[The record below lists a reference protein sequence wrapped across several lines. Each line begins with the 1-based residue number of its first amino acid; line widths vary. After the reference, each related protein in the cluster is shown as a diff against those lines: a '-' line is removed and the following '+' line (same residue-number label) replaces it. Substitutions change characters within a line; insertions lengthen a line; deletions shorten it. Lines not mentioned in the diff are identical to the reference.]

1 MELLDLDGVI
11 EKGVFEIPSYQ
22 RGYAWQMRQ
31 LKDFWNDLEH
41 VSKLG
46 NQFHYMHSLTLRELE
61 NEFENSAFEIIDG
74 QQRLATSLILL
85 GLLAK
90 TTQNKDPKY
99 SLINLEP
106 ILSYKYYGLSEAFRA
121 ITEEEKDLEAFKT
134 SFYAKNLIE
143 AYAFFKEKI
152 SDTPIETL
160 EKMFDAL
167 IKKMLFSVVGL
178 NDSRIDPF
186 SSFETINNRGKDL
199 STLELL
205 KNRLHFVAH
214 KICEGKK
221 LEKLQQEINDTY
233 TLIYHDLRQ
242 FEDDHLEG
250 FLKHFVAYYYGEKGD
265 FKKRL
270 LEMEFNAHKRYT
282 DNTNFNDEYE
292 KIDELLLYLSY
303 SSKVWYFL
311 HTLDDEELR
320 IEITPKMRGLL
331 DKMRRLNALNDNA
344 FLPLLLSLLTIQ
356 RAGKSANEQ
365 PYTTKELE
373 GLLEHLERFGFLI
386 YVVAGKNTAK
396 NEWIELAFKA
406 IQAYRFWGDKITI
419 ENLPTLEENFFNRQG
434 NSALELLEESIH
446 SLKNTEKWYK
456 WGKAL
461 NYLLYE
467 YELHH
472 NPETT
477 LNFDGSIESI
487 EHILPQNPDQGYSA
501 KEKNWAKNP
510 NIVHALGNLLLMAKN
525 ANSSL
530 SNKPFDE
537 KRKEYLK
544 GSYSE
549 KEVAKNAS
557 FGVEQIKERSEK
569 LLDFLIARYRIAEL
583 VDESTIKAFKN
594 ALLKTL
600 DDASLKNKGSIFS
613 ASNHNKEEQAMLKR

>member
-1 MELLDLDGVI
+1 MELLDLDRVI

-85 GLLAK
+85 GLLAT

-106 ILSYKYYGLSEAFRA
+106 ILSYKYYGLNEAFRA

-134 SFYAKNLIE
+134 SFYAKNLID
-143 AYAFFKEKI
+143 AYEFFQEKI

-167 IKKMLFSVVGL
+167 IKKILFSVVGL
-178 NDSRIDPF
+178 NDNRIDPF

-242 FEDDHLEG
+242 FEDAHLEG

-265 FKKRL
+265 FEKRL

-282 DNTNFNDEYE
+282 DNTNFNEEYE
-292 KIDELLLYLSY
+292 KIDDLLFYLSY
-303 SSKVWYFL
+303 SSKVWNFL
-311 HTLDDEELR
+311 HTLDEKSITLIVDDNKKLE
-320 IEITPKMRGLL
+320 IEITPKMRDLL

-344 FLPLLLSLLTIQ
+344 FLPLLLSLLTIH
-356 RAGKSANEQ
+356 RAGKSTNEQ
-365 PYTTKELE
+365 PYTTQELE

-386 YVVAGKNTAK
+386 YGVAGKNTAK

-406 IQAYRFWGDKITI
+406 IQVYRFWGDKITI
-419 ENLPTLEENFFNRQG
+419 ENLPTLEKNFFNRQG

-446 SLKNTEKWYK
+446 SKKNTEKWYQ

-472 NPETT
+472 NPKTT

-501 KEKNWAKNP
+501 KEKSWAKNP
-510 NIVHALGNLLLMAKN
+510 NIVHALGNLLLM
-525 ANSSL
+525 
-530 SNKPFDE
+530 
-537 KRKEYLK
+537 
-544 GSYSE
+544 
-549 KEVAKNAS
+549 
-557 FGVEQIKERSEK
+557 
-569 LLDFLIARYRIAEL
+569 
-583 VDESTIKAFKN
+583 
-594 ALLKTL
+594 LKTL
-600 DDASLKNKGSIFS
+600 TAL
-613 ASNHNKEEQAMLKR
+613 

>member
-1 MELLDLDGVI
+1 MELLDLDGVM

-46 NQFHYMHSLTLRELE
+46 DKFHYMHSLTLRGLE
-61 NEFENSAFEIIDG
+61 NELEDSAFEIIDG

-85 GLLAK
+85 SLLAK
-90 TTQNKDPKY
+90 ITKHKDPKY
-99 SLINLEP
+99 SSMNLEP
-106 ILSYKYYGLSEAFRA
+106 VLSYKYYGLNEAFRA
-121 ITEEEKDLEAFKT
+121 IMEEEKDLERFQT
-134 SFYAKNLIE
+134 SFYAKNLID

-152 SDTPIETL
+152 SDTPMETL

-167 IKKMLFSVVGL
+167 TKKMLFSVVEL
-178 NDSRIDPF
+178 NDNRIDPF

-199 STLELL
+199 STLELF

-214 KICEGKK
+214 KICDEED
-221 LEKLQQEINDTY
+221 LENLQNEINDTY
-233 TLIYHDLRQ
+233 TRIYRDLRS

-282 DNTNFNDEYE
+282 DNTNFNEEYE
-292 KIDELLLYLSY
+292 KIDDLLFYLSY

-311 HTLDDEELR
+311 HTLDEKSITLIVDDNKKLE
-320 IEITPKMRGLL
+320 IEITPKMRGFLE
-331 DKMRRLNALNDNA
+331 KMRRLNALSDNA

-356 RAGKSANEQ
+356 HAGKSANEQ
-365 PYTTKELE
+365 PYTTQELE
-373 GLLEHLERFGFLI
+373 SLLEHLERFGFLI
-386 YVVAGKNTAK
+386 YGVAGKNTAK

-419 ENLPTLEENFFNRQG
+419 ENLPTLEKNFFNRQG

-446 SLKNTEKWYK
+446 SKKNAEKWYK

-477 LNFDGSIESI
+477 LNFDSSLESI

-510 NIVHALGNLLLMAKN
+510 NIVHALGNLLLISKN

-537 KRKEYLK
+537 KRKQYLK

-557 FGVEQIKERSEK
+557 FGVAQIKERSEK
-569 LLDFLIARYRIAEL
+569 LLDFLIAHYRIAEL
-583 VDESTIKAFKN
+583 VNESAIKAFKN
-594 ALLKTL
+594 ALLK
-600 DDASLKNKGSIFS
+600 DIK
-613 ASNHNKEEQAMLKR
+613 

>member
-1 MELLDLDGVI
+1 MELLNLDGVI

-22 RGYAWQMRQ
+22 RGYAWQERQ

-46 NQFHYMHSLTLRELE
+46 DKFHYMHSLTLRELE
-61 NEFENSAFEIIDG
+61 NEFESGAFEIIDG

-90 TTQNKDPKY
+90 ITQNKDPKY

-106 ILSYKYYGLSEAFRA
+106 VLSYKYYGLSEAFRA
-121 ITEEEKDLEAFKT
+121 ITEEEKDLKAFNT

-143 AYAFFKEKI
+143 AYTFFKEKI
-152 SDTPIETL
+152 SDTPVGTL

-178 NDSRIDPF
+178 NDNRIDPF

-221 LEKLQQEINDTY
+221 LEKLQNEINDTY
-233 TLIYHDLRQ
+233 TRIYYDLRS
-242 FEDDHLEG
+242 FEDDDLEG
-250 FLKHFVAYYYGEKGD
+250 FLKHFVACYYGEKGD

-270 LEMEFNAHKRYT
+270 LEMEFNAHQRYT

-292 KIDELLLYLSY
+292 KIDDLLFYLSY
-303 SSKVWYFL
+303 SSKVWHFL
-311 HTLDDEELR
+311 HTLDEKSIALIVDDNKKLE
-320 IEITPKMRGLL
+320 IEITPKMRNLL
-331 DKMRRLNALNDNA
+331 KKMRRLNALSDNA

-373 GLLEHLERFGFLI
+373 GLLEYLERFGFLV
-386 YVVAGKNTAK
+386 YGVAGKNTAK
-396 NEWIELAFKA
+396 NEWIELAFEA
-406 IQAYRFWGDKITI
+406 FRAYRYGEENIII
-419 ENLPTLEENFFNRQG
+419 EKLPTLEKSFFNRQG
-434 NSALELLEESIH
+434 NSGLELLEESIH
-446 SLKNTEKWYK
+446 SKKNTEKWYQ

-467 YELHH
+467 YELYH

-477 LNFDGSIESI
+477 LNFDSSIESI
-487 EHILPQNPDQGYSA
+487 EHILPQKPDQGYNA
-501 KEKNWAKNP
+501 KEKSWAKNP
-510 NIVHALGNLLLMAKN
+510 HIVHALGNLLLIPKN

-530 SNKPFDE
+530 SNKPFEE
-537 KRKEYLK
+537 KRKAYLK

-557 FGVEQIKERSEK
+557 FGVVEIQERSEK
-569 LLDFLIARYRIAEL
+569 LLDFLIMRYRIAEL
-583 VDESTIKAFKN
+583 VGESEIKDFKN
-594 ALLKTL
+594 AFLK
-600 DDASLKNKGSIFS
+600 DI
-613 ASNHNKEEQAMLKR
+613 E

>member
-22 RGYAWQMRQ
+22 RGYAWQERQ

-41 VSKLG
+41 VSKLE
-46 NQFHYMHSLTLRELE
+46 NKFHYMHSLTLRKSDDD
-61 NEFENSAFEIIDG
+61 FGDIDFEIIDG

-90 TTQNKDPKY
+90 ITQNKDPKY

-121 ITEEEKDLEAFKT
+121 ITEEEKDLKAFKT
-134 SFYAKNLIE
+134 SFYAKNLID
-143 AYAFFKEKI
+143 ACAFFKEKI
-152 SDTPIETL
+152 SDTPMETL

-167 IKKMLFSVVGL
+167 TKKMLFSVVEL
-178 NDSRIDPF
+178 NDNRIDPF

-214 KICEGKK
+214 KICDEKEELENLQKK
-221 LEKLQQEINDTY
+221 INDTY
-233 TLIYHDLRQ
+233 TRIYHDLR
-242 FEDDHLEG
+242 FFKDDHLES
-250 FLKHFVAYYYGEKGD
+250 FLKHFVAYYYGENSK
-265 FKKRL
+265 FKERL
-270 LEMEFNAHKRYT
+270 LNTAFDAHKKY
-282 DNTNFNDEYE
+282 DDLYDEYE
-292 KIDELLLYLSY
+292 KINDLLLYLSY

-331 DKMRRLNALNDNA
+331 DKMRRLNALSDNA

-356 RAGKSANEQ
+356 LAVRSGSERH
-365 PYTTKELE
+365 YTTKELE
-373 GLLEHLERFGFLI
+373 GLLEYLERFGFLV
-386 YVVAGKNTAK
+386 YGVAGSKNTAK
-396 NEWIELAFKA
+396 NEWIGLAFKA
-406 IQAYRFWGDKITI
+406 IQACRFWEDKITI
-419 ENLPTLEENFFNRQG
+419 EDLPTLEKSFFNRQG
-434 NSALELLEESIH
+434 NSALELLEENIH
-446 SLKNTEKWYK
+446 SKKNTEKWYE

-467 YELHH
+467 YELYH

-477 LNFDGSIESI
+477 LNFDSSIESI
-487 EHILPQNPDQGYSA
+487 EHILPQKPDQGYST
-501 KEKNWAKNP
+501 KEKDWAKNP
-510 NIVHALGNLLLMAKN
+510 HIVHALGNLLLISKN

-537 KRKEYLK
+537 KRKAYLK

-557 FGVEQIKERSEK
+557 FGVAQIKERSEK
-569 LLDFLIARYRIAEL
+569 LLDFLIVHYRIAEL
-583 VDESTIKAFKN
+583 VGESEIKAFKN
-594 ALLKTL
+594 ALLKEI
-600 DDASLKNKGSIFS
+600 K
-613 ASNHNKEEQAMLKR
+613 

>member
-1 MELLDLDGVI
+1 MELLDLDGVM

-46 NQFHYMHSLTLRELE
+46 DKFHYMHSLTLRELE

-106 ILSYKYYGLSEAFRA
+106 ILSYKYYGLSETFRA

-143 AYAFFKEKI
+143 AYEFFQEKI

-178 NDSRIDPF
+178 NDNRIDPF
-186 SSFETINNRGKDL
+186 SSFETINNRGKNL

-242 FEDDHLEG
+242 FEDAHLEG

-282 DNTNFNDEYE
+282 DNTNFSDEYE
-292 KIDELLLYLSY
+292 KIDDLLFYLSY
-303 SSKVWYFL
+303 SSKVWNFL
-311 HTLDDEELR
+311 HTLDEKSITLIIDDNKKLE
-320 IEITPKMRGLL
+320 IEITPKMRNLL
-331 DKMRRLNALNDNA
+331 EKMRRLNALNDNA

-356 RAGKSANEQ
+356 RAGKSTNEQ
-365 PYTTKELE
+365 PYTAKELE
-373 GLLEHLERFGFLI
+373 ELLECLERFGFLI
-386 YVVAGKNTAK
+386 YGVAGKNTAK

-419 ENLPTLEENFFNRQG
+419 EDLPTLEKNFFNRQG
-434 NSALELLEESIH
+434 NSALELLEDSIL
-446 SLKNTEKWYK
+446 SKKNAEKWYK

-477 LNFDGSIESI
+477 LNFDSSLESI

-501 KEKNWAKNP
+501 EEKSWAKNP
-510 NIVHALGNLLLMAKN
+510 NIVHALGNLLLIAKN

-569 LLDFLIARYRIAEL
+569 LLDFLIAHYRIAEL
-583 VDESTIKAFKN
+583 VDESAIQAFKN
-594 ALLKTL
+594 ALLK
-600 DDASLKNKGSIFS
+600 DIK
-613 ASNHNKEEQAMLKR
+613 

>member
-1 MELLDLDGVI
+1 
-11 EKGVFEIPSYQ
+11 
-22 RGYAWQMRQ
+22 
-31 LKDFWNDLEH
+31 
-41 VSKLG
+41 
-46 NQFHYMHSLTLRELE
+46 
-61 NEFENSAFEIIDG
+61 EIIDG

-90 TTQNKDPKY
+90 TIQNKDKKY

-121 ITEEEKDLEAFKT
+121 ITEEEKDLERFQT
-134 SFYAKNLIE
+134 SFYAKNLID
-143 AYAFFKEKI
+143 AHAFFKEKI
-152 SDTPIETL
+152 SDTPMETL

-167 IKKMLFSVVGL
+167 TKKMLFSVVEL
-178 NDSRIDPF
+178 NDNRIDPF

-199 STLELL
+199 STLELF

-214 KICEGKK
+214 KICNGQK
-221 LEKLQQEINDTY
+221 LETLQKEINDTY
-233 TLIYHDLRQ
+233 TIIYYDLRS
-242 FEDDHLEG
+242 FEDDHLER

-282 DNTNFNDEYE
+282 DNTNFDDEYE
-292 KIDELLLYLSY
+292 RIDDLLFYLSY
-303 SSKVWYFL
+303 SSKVWHFL
-311 HTLDDEELR
+311 HTLDEKAITLIFNDNKKIET
-320 IEITPKMRGLL
+320 EITPKTRTLL
-331 DKMRRLNALNDNA
+331 EKMRRLNALIDNA
-344 FLPLLLSLLTIQ
+344 FLPLLLSLFTIQ
-356 RAGKSANEQ
+356 LVKKSANKQ

-373 GLLEHLERFGFLI
+373 GLLEYLEHFGFLI
-386 YVVAGKNTAK
+386 YGVAGKNTAK
-396 NEWIELAFKA
+396 NEWIGLAFEA
-406 IQAYRFWGDKITI
+406 FRWEYRITI
-419 ENLPTLEENFFNRQG
+419 EDLPPLEKHFFKG
-434 NSALELLEESIH
+434 EHSGLKLLENNINFNNA
-446 SLKNTEKWYK
+446 KKWYE

-467 YELHH
+467 YELYH

-487 EHILPQNPDQGYSA
+487 EHILPQKPDQGYST
-501 KEKNWAKNP
+501 KEKDWAKNP
-510 NIVHALGNLLLMAKN
+510 HIVHALGNLLLIAKN

-537 KRKEYLK
+537 KRKAYLK

-557 FGVEQIKERSEK
+557 FGVVEIQERSEK

-583 VDESTIKAFKN
+583 VGESAIKAFKN
-594 ALLKTL
+594 ALLKEI
-600 DDASLKNKGSIFS
+600 K
-613 ASNHNKEEQAMLKR
+613 

>member
-22 RGYAWQMRQ
+22 RGYAWQDRQ

-90 TTQNKDPKY
+90 TTKHKDPKY

-106 ILSYKYYGLSEAFRA
+106 ILSYKYYGLSEVFRA
-121 ITEEEKDLEAFKT
+121 ITEEENDLEAFKT
-134 SFYAKNLIE
+134 SFYAKNLID

-152 SDTPIETL
+152 SGTPIETL

-178 NDSRIDPF
+178 NDNRIDPF

-214 KICEGKK
+214 KICESKK

-282 DNTNFNDEYE
+282 DNTNFNEEYE
-292 KIDELLLYLSY
+292 KIDELLFYLSY
-303 SSKVWYFL
+303 SSKVWNFL
-311 HTLDDEELR
+311 HTLDEKSITLIVDDNKKLE
-320 IEITPKMRGLL
+320 IEITPKMHGLL
-331 DKMRRLNALNDNA
+331 EKMRRLNALSENA

-373 GLLEHLERFGFLI
+373 GLLEYLERFGFLI
-386 YVVAGKNTAK
+386 YGVAGKNTAK
-396 NEWIELAFKA
+396 NEWIELAFEA
-406 IQAYRFWGDKITI
+406 FRAYRYGEKNIVI
-419 ENLPTLEENFFNRQG
+419 EKLPTLEKSFFNRQG

-446 SLKNTEKWYK
+446 SKKNTEKWYQ

-477 LNFDGSIESI
+477 LNFDIGWFCSIESI
-487 EHILPQNPDQGYSA
+487 EHILPQNPNQGYSA

-537 KRKEYLK
+537 KRKQYLK

-557 FGVEQIKERSEK
+557 FGIEQIKERSEK
-569 LLDFLIARYRIAEL
+569 LLDFLIAHYRITEL
-583 VDESTIKAFKN
+583 VNESAIKAFKN
-594 ALLKTL
+594 ALLK
-600 DDASLKNKGSIFS
+600 DIK
-613 ASNHNKEEQAMLKR
+613 

>member
-1 MELLDLDGVI
+1 MELLNLDGVI

-22 RGYAWQMRQ
+22 RGYAWQERQ

-46 NQFHYMHSLTLRELE
+46 DKFHYMHSLTLRKSDDD
-61 NEFENSAFEIIDG
+61 FGDIDFEIIDG

-90 TTQNKDPKY
+90 ITQNKDPKY

-121 ITEEEKDLEAFKT
+121 ITEEEKDLERFQT
-134 SFYAKNLIE
+134 SFYAKNLID

-152 SDTPIETL
+152 SDTPVGTL

-167 IKKMLFSVVGL
+167 IKKMLFSVVEL
-178 NDSRIDPF
+178 NDNRIDPF

-199 STLELL
+199 STLELF

-214 KICEGKK
+214 KICDEED
-221 LEKLQQEINDTY
+221 LENLQQEINDTY
-233 TLIYHDLRQ
+233 TRIYHDLR
-242 FEDDHLEG
+242 FFKDDHLES
-250 FLKHFVAYYYGEKGD
+250 FLKHFVEYYYGEKRD

-282 DNTNFNDEYE
+282 YNTPFSDEYD
-292 KIDELLLYLSY
+292 KIDELLFYLSY

-320 IEITPKMRGLL
+320 IEITPKTLILL
-331 DKMRRLNALNDNA
+331 EKMRRLNALSDNA

-356 RAGKSANEQ
+356 LVGRSGDEQ
-365 PYTTKELE
+365 HYTTKELE
-373 GLLEHLERFGFLI
+373 DLLEYLERFGFLI
-386 YVVAGKNTAK
+386 CGVTGKNTAK
-396 NEWIELAFKA
+396 NEWIELAFQA
-406 IQAYRFWGDKITI
+406 FRAYRSWEDRITI
-419 ENLPTLEENFFNRQG
+419 EDLPTLEKSFFNRQG
-434 NSALELLEESIH
+434 NSALELLEENIH
-446 SLKNTEKWYK
+446 SKKNTEKWYK
-456 WGKAL
+456 WDKAL

-467 YELHH
+467 YELYH

-477 LNFDGSIESI
+477 LNFDSSIESI
-487 EHILPQNPDQGYSA
+487 EHILPQKPDQGYSA
-501 KEKNWAKNP
+501 KEKSWAKNP
-510 NIVHALGNLLLMAKN
+510 HIVHALGNLLLIPKN

-530 SNKPFDE
+530 SNKPFEE
-537 KRKEYLK
+537 KRKAYLK

-557 FGVEQIKERSEK
+557 FGIIEIQKRSEK
-569 LLDFLIARYRIAEL
+569 LLDFLIMRYNIAEL
-583 VDESTIKAFKN
+583 VGENAIKAFKN
-594 ALLKTL
+594 ALLKEI
-600 DDASLKNKGSIFS
+600 K
-613 ASNHNKEEQAMLKR
+613 

>member
-1 MELLDLDGVI
+1 MELLNLDGVI

-22 RGYAWQMRQ
+22 RGYAWQMKQ
-31 LKDFWNDLEH
+31 LEDFWSDLEH
-41 VSKLG
+41 VSKLE
-46 NQFHYMHSLTLRELE
+46 NKFHYMHSLTLRKSDDD
-61 NEFENSAFEIIDG
+61 FGDIDFEIIDG

-90 TTQNKDPKY
+90 TTKNENY
-99 SLINLEP
+99 SLANLKS
-106 ILSYKYYGLSEAFRA
+106 ILSYNFYYHDIGEAFRA
-121 ITEEEKDLEAFKT
+121 ITEEEDLEKFKT
-134 SFYAKNLIE
+134 SFYAKNLID
-143 AYAFFKEKI
+143 AYAFFQEKI
-152 SDTPIETL
+152 SDTPMETL
-160 EKMFDAL
+160 NGMLDAL
-167 IKKMLFSVVGL
+167 TKKMLFSAVEL
-178 NDSRIDPF
+178 NDNRIDPF

-214 KICEGKK
+214 KICDEED
-221 LEKLQQEINDTY
+221 LENLQQEINDTY
-233 TLIYHDLRQ
+233 TRIYHDLR
-242 FEDDHLEG
+242 FFKDDHLEG
-250 FLKHFVAYYYGEKGD
+250 FLKHFVAYYYGENSK
-265 FKKRL
+265 FKERL
-270 LEMEFNAHKRYT
+270 LDTAFDAHKKYHSSY
-282 DNTNFNDEYE
+282 DEYE
-292 KIDELLLYLSY
+292 KINDLLLYLSY

-331 DKMRRLNALNDNA
+331 DKMRHLNALSENA

-356 RAGKSANEQ
+356 LAVRSGDERH
-365 PYTTKELE
+365 YTTKELE
-373 GLLEHLERFGFLI
+373 DLLEYLERFGFLI
-386 YVVAGKNTAK
+386 YGVAGKNTAK
-396 NEWIELAFKA
+396 NKWIGLAFKA
-406 IQAYRFWGDKITI
+406 IQACRFWEDKITI
-419 ENLPTLEENFFNRQG
+419 EDLPTLEKNFFNRHK
-434 NSALELLEESIH
+434 NSALELLEESIL
-446 SLKNTEKWYK
+446 SKKNTEKWYQ

-467 YELHH
+467 YELYH

-477 LNFDGSIESI
+477 LNFDSSLESI

-510 NIVHALGNLLLMAKN
+510 YIVHALGNLLLIPKN

-537 KRKEYLK
+537 KRKQYLK

-557 FGVEQIKERSEK
+557 FGIIEIQERSEK

-583 VDESTIKAFKN
+583 VGESEIKAFKS
-594 ALLKTL
+594 ALLKEI
-600 DDASLKNKGSIFS
+600 K
-613 ASNHNKEEQAMLKR
+613 

>member
-1 MELLDLDGVI
+1 MELLNLDGVV

-22 RGYAWQMRQ
+22 KGYAWQERQ

-46 NQFHYMHSLTLRELE
+46 DKFHYMHSLTLRELE
-61 NEFENSAFEIIDG
+61 NDFENSAFEIIDG

-90 TTQNKDPKY
+90 ITQNKDPKY

-106 ILSYKYYGLSEAFRA
+106 ILSYKYYGLNEAFRA
-121 ITEEEKDLEAFKT
+121 IMEEEKDLEAFKT
-134 SFYAKNLIE
+134 SFYAKNLID
-143 AYAFFKEKI
+143 AYTFFKEKI
-152 SDTPIETL
+152 SDTPMETL

-214 KICEGKK
+214 KICDEED
-221 LEKLQQEINDTY
+221 LENLQNEINDTY
-233 TLIYHDLRQ
+233 TRIYHDLRQ
-242 FEDDHLEG
+242 FEDAHLES

-292 KIDELLLYLSY
+292 KIDDLLFYLSY
-303 SSKVWYFL
+303 SSKVWNFL
-311 HTLDDEELR
+311 HTLDEKSITLIVDDNKKLE
-320 IEITPKMRGLL
+320 IEITPKTRGLL
-331 DKMRRLNALNDNA
+331 DKMRRLNALSDNA

-365 PYTTKELE
+365 PYTTQELE
-373 GLLEHLERFGFLI
+373 GLLEYLERFGFLI
-386 YVVAGKNTAK
+386 YGVAGKNTAK
-396 NEWIELAFKA
+396 NEWIELAFEA
-406 IQAYRFWGDKITI
+406 FRAFRYGEENIVI
-419 ENLPTLEENFFNRQG
+419 EKLPTLEKSFFNRQG
-434 NSALELLEESIH
+434 NSGLELLEESIH
-446 SLKNTEKWYK
+446 SLKNTEKWYQ

-467 YELHH
+467 YELYH
-472 NPETT
+472 NPKTT
-477 LNFDGSIESI
+477 LNFDSSLESI

-510 NIVHALGNLLLMAKN
+510 NIVHALGNLLLIAKN

-537 KRKEYLK
+537 KRKQYLK

-557 FGVEQIKERSEK
+557 FGIEQIKERSEK
-569 LLDFLIARYRIAEL
+569 LLDFLIAHYRIAEL
-583 VDESTIKAFKN
+583 VGESAIKAFKN
-594 ALLKTL
+594 A
-600 DDASLKNKGSIFS
+600 SLKDIK
-613 ASNHNKEEQAMLKR
+613 

>member
-1 MELLDLDGVI
+1 MELLNLDGVI

-22 RGYAWQMRQ
+22 RGYAWQIRQ

-41 VSKLG
+41 VSNLG
-46 NQFHYMHSLTLRELE
+46 NKFHYMHSLTLRESE
-61 NEFENSAFEIIDG
+61 NEFEDSVFEIIDG

-90 TTQNKDPKY
+90 ITQNKDPKY
-99 SLINLEP
+99 SLINLESV
-106 ILSYKYYGLSEAFRA
+106 LSYKYYGLSEAFRA
-121 ITEEEKDLEAFKT
+121 ITEEEKAFKT

-152 SDTPIETL
+152 SNTPVGTL

-167 IKKMLFSVVGL
+167 IKKMLFSVVEL
-178 NDSRIDPF
+178 NDDRIDPF

-205 KNRLHFVAH
+205 TNRLHFVAH
-214 KICEGKK
+214 KICNGQK
-221 LEKLQQEINDTY
+221 LETLQQEINKTY
-233 TLIYHDLRQ
+233 TIVYYDLRQ
-242 FEDDHLEG
+242 FKDDDLER
-250 FLKHFVAYYYGEKGD
+250 FLKHFVEYYYGENSK
-265 FKKRL
+265 FKERL
-270 LEMEFNAHKRYT
+270 LNTAFDTHKKY
-282 DNTNFNDEYE
+282 DDLYDEYE
-292 KIDELLLYLSY
+292 KINDLLFYLSY
-303 SSKVWYFL
+303 SSKVWHFL
-311 HTLDDEELR
+311 HTLDEKSIALIFDDNRKLEM
-320 IEITPKMRGLL
+320 EITPKMRDLL
-331 DKMRRLNALNDNA
+331 DKMRRLNALSDNA

-356 RAGKSANEQ
+356 LVGRSGDERH
-365 PYTTKELE
+365 YTTKELE
-373 GLLEHLERFGFLI
+373 DLLEYLERFGFLI
-386 YVVAGKNTAK
+386 YGVAGKNTAK
-396 NEWIELAFKA
+396 NEWIELAFEA
-406 IQAYRFWGDKITI
+406 FRAYRYGE
-419 ENLPTLEENFFNRQG
+419 ENTAIKDLPTLEKSFFNRQG

-446 SLKNTEKWYK
+446 SKKNTEKWYQ

-477 LNFDGSIESI
+477 LNFDSSIESI
-487 EHILPQNPDQGYSA
+487 EHILPQKPDQGYSA
-501 KEKNWAKNP
+501 KEKSWAKNP
-510 NIVHALGNLLLMAKN
+510 HIVHALGNLLLIPKN

-537 KRKEYLK
+537 KRKQYLK

-583 VDESTIKAFKN
+583 VGESAIKAFKN
-594 ALLKTL
+594 ALLKEI
-600 DDASLKNKGSIFS
+600 K
-613 ASNHNKEEQAMLKR
+613 

>member
-1 MELLDLDGVI
+1 MKLLDLDGVI

-22 RGYAWQMRQ
+22 RGYAWQEEQ

-46 NQFHYMHSLTLRELE
+46 DKFHYMHSLTLRGLE
-61 NEFENSAFEIIDG
+61 NELEDSAFEIIDG

-90 TTQNKDPKY
+90 ITQNKDPKY
-99 SLINLEP
+99 DSMNLEP
-106 ILSYKYYGLSEAFRA
+106 VLSYKYYGLSEAFRA
-121 ITEEEKDLEAFKT
+121 IMEEEKDLEIFQT
-134 SFYAKNLIE
+134 SFYAKNLID

-152 SDTPIETL
+152 SNTPVGTL

-178 NDSRIDPF
+178 NDNRIDPF

-214 KICEGKK
+214 KICDEED
-221 LEKLQQEINDTY
+221 LENLQQEINDTY
-233 TLIYHDLRQ
+233 TIIYHDLRQ
-242 FEDDHLEG
+242 FEDAHLES
-250 FLKHFVAYYYGEKGD
+250 FLKHFVAYYYGENSK
-265 FKKRL
+265 FKERL
-270 LEMEFNAHKRYT
+270 LNTAFDAHKKY
-282 DNTNFNDEYE
+282 DDLYDEYE
-292 KIDELLLYLSY
+292 KIDDLLFYLSY
-303 SSKVWYFL
+303 SSKVWHFL

-320 IEITPKMRGLL
+320 IEITPKMRDLL
-331 DKMRRLNALNDNA
+331 DKMRRLNALSENA

-356 RAGKSANEQ
+356 LAVRSGSERH
-365 PYTTKELE
+365 YTTKELE
-373 GLLEHLERFGFLI
+373 DLLEYLERFGFLI
-386 YVVAGKNTAK
+386 YGVAGKNTAK
-396 NEWIELAFKA
+396 NEWIGLAFKA
-406 IQAYRFWGDKITI
+406 IQACRFWGDKITI
-419 ENLPTLEENFFNRQG
+419 EDLPTLEKSFFNRQG
-434 NSALELLEESIH
+434 NSGLELLEENIH
-446 SLKNTEKWYK
+446 SKKNTEKWYK

-467 YELHH
+467 YELYH

-477 LNFDGSIESI
+477 LNFDSSIESI
-487 EHILPQNPDQGYSA
+487 EHILPQKPDQGYSA
-501 KEKNWAKNP
+501 KEKSWAKNP
-510 NIVHALGNLLLMAKN
+510 HIVHALGNLLLISKN

-537 KRKEYLK
+537 KRKAYLK

-557 FGVEQIKERSEK
+557 FGIVEIQERSEK
-569 LLDFLIARYRIAEL
+569 LLDFLIACYRIAEL
-583 VDESTIKAFKN
+583 VGENAIKAFKN
-594 ALLKTL
+594 ALLKEI
-600 DDASLKNKGSIFS
+600 K
-613 ASNHNKEEQAMLKR
+613 

>member
-1 MELLDLDGVI
+1 MELLNLDGVI

-22 RGYAWQMRQ
+22 RGYAWQIRQ

-46 NQFHYMHSLTLRELE
+46 DKFHYMHSLTLRELE
-61 NEFENSAFEIIDG
+61 NDFESSAFEIIDG

-90 TTQNKDPKY
+90 ITQNKDPKY

-106 ILSYKYYGLSEAFRA
+106 ILSYKYYGLNEAFRA
-121 ITEEEKDLEAFKT
+121 IMEDEKDLERFQT

-152 SDTPIETL
+152 SNTPVGTL

-167 IKKMLFSVVGL
+167 TKKMLFSVVEL
-178 NDSRIDPF
+178 NDNRIDPF

-214 KICEGKK
+214 KICDEED
-221 LEKLQQEINDTY
+221 LENLQQEINDTY
-233 TLIYHDLRQ
+233 TRIYHDLR
-242 FEDDHLEG
+242 FFKDDHLES
-250 FLKHFVAYYYGEKGD
+250 FLKHFVAYYYGENSK
-265 FKKRL
+265 FKERL
-270 LEMEFNAHKRYT
+270 LNTAFDAHKKY
-282 DNTNFNDEYE
+282 DDLYDEYE
-292 KIDELLLYLSY
+292 KINDLLLYLSH

-320 IEITPKMRGLL
+320 IEITPKMHDLL
-331 DKMRRLNALNDNA
+331 DKMRRLNALSDNA

-356 RAGKSANEQ
+356 LAVRSGSERH
-365 PYTTKELE
+365 YTTKELE
-373 GLLEHLERFGFLI
+373 SLLEYLERFGFLI
-386 YVVAGKNTAK
+386 YGVAGKNTAK
-396 NEWIELAFKA
+396 NEWIGLAFQA
-406 IQAYRFWGDKITI
+406 FRAYRSGEDRITI
-419 ENLPTLEENFFNRQG
+419 EDFPTLEKNFFNRHK
-434 NSALELLEESIH
+434 NSALELLEENIH
-446 SLKNTEKWYK
+446 SKKNIEKWYQ

-487 EHILPQNPDQGYSA
+487 EHILPQKPDQGYSA
-501 KEKNWAKNP
+501 KEKSWAKNP
-510 NIVHALGNLLLMAKN
+510 HIVHALGNLLLIPKN

-557 FGVEQIKERSEK
+557 FGVAQIKERSEK
-569 LLDFLIARYRIAEL
+569 LLDFLIARYNIAEL
-583 VDESTIKAFKN
+583 VGENEIKDFKN
-594 ALLKTL
+594 AFLK
-600 DDASLKNKGSIFS
+600 DI
-613 ASNHNKEEQAMLKR
+613 E

>member
-1 MELLDLDGVI
+1 MELLNLDGVI

-22 RGYAWQMRQ
+22 RGYAWQIRQ

-46 NQFHYMHSLTLRELE
+46 DKFHYMHSLTLRESE
-61 NEFENSAFEIIDG
+61 NEFESSTFEIIDG

-121 ITEEEKDLEAFKT
+121 IMEEEKDLEAFKT

-143 AYAFFKEKI
+143 AYTFFQEKI
-152 SDTPIETL
+152 SDTPMETL

-167 IKKMLFSVVGL
+167 TKKMLFSAVEL
-178 NDSRIDPF
+178 NDNRIDPF

-214 KICEGKK
+214 KICDEED
-221 LEKLQQEINDTY
+221 LENLQNEINDTY
-233 TLIYHDLRQ
+233 TRIYHDLR
-242 FEDDHLEG
+242 FFKDDHLES
-250 FLKHFVAYYYGEKGD
+250 FLKHFVAYYYGENSK
-265 FKKRL
+265 FKERL
-270 LEMEFNAHKRYT
+270 LNTAFDAHKKYHSSY
-282 DNTNFNDEYE
+282 DEYK
-292 KIDELLLYLSY
+292 KINDLLLYLSY

-320 IEITPKMRGLL
+320 IEITPKMHGLL
-331 DKMRRLNALNDNA
+331 DKMRCLNALSDNA
-344 FLPLLLSLLTIQ
+344 FLPLLLSLFTIQ
-356 RAGKSANEQ
+356 LVKKSANKQ

-373 GLLEHLERFGFLI
+373 DLLEYLERFGFLV
-386 YVVAGKNTAK
+386 YGVAGKNTAK
-396 NEWIELAFKA
+396 NEWIELAFMAFK
-406 IQAYRFWGDKITI
+406 AYREGEGNITI
-419 ENLPTLEENFFNRQG
+419 EYLPTLEKNFFNRHK

-446 SLKNTEKWYK
+446 SKKNTEKWYQ

-467 YELHH
+467 YELYH

-487 EHILPQNPDQGYSA
+487 EHILPQKPDQGYSA
-501 KEKNWAKNP
+501 KEKSWAKNP
-510 NIVHALGNLLLMAKN
+510 HIVHALGNLLLIAKN

-530 SNKPFDE
+530 SNKPFEE
-537 KRKEYLK
+537 KRKQYLK

-557 FGVEQIKERSEK
+557 FGVAQIKERSEK
-569 LLDFLIARYRIAEL
+569 LLDFLIVHYRIAEL
-583 VDESTIKAFKN
+583 VGESAIKAFKN
-594 ALLKTL
+594 ALLKEI
-600 DDASLKNKGSIFS
+600 K
-613 ASNHNKEEQAMLKR
+613 

>member
-22 RGYAWQMRQ
+22 RGYAWQERQ

-46 NQFHYMHSLTLRELE
+46 DKFHYMHSLTLRETE

-134 SFYAKNLIE
+134 SFYAKNLIK
-143 AYAFFKEKI
+143 AYEFFKEKI
-152 SDTPIETL
+152 SDTPIEAL
-160 EKMFDAL
+160 EKMFDAI

-178 NDSRIDPF
+178 NDNRIDPF

-214 KICEGKK
+214 KICDEEE
-221 LEKLQQEINDTY
+221 LENLQQEINDTY

-242 FEDDHLEG
+242 FEDTHLEG
-250 FLKHFVAYYYGEKGD
+250 FLKHFVEYYCGEKGD

-282 DNTNFNDEYE
+282 DNTNFNEEYE
-292 KIDELLLYLSY
+292 KIDDLLFYLSY
-303 SSKVWYFL
+303 SSKVWNFL
-311 HTLDDEELR
+311 HTLDEKSITLIVDDNKKLEM
-320 IEITPKMRGLL
+320 EITPKMRNLL
-331 DKMRRLNALNDNA
+331 EKMRRLNALSDNA

-356 RAGKSANEQ
+356 LAGKSANEQ

-386 YVVAGKNTAK
+386 YGVAGKKTAK

-406 IQAYRFWGDKITI
+406 IQEYRFWGDKITI
-419 ENLPTLEENFFNRQG
+419 EDLPTLEKNFFNRQG

-477 LNFDGSIESI
+477 LNFDSSIESI
-487 EHILPQNPDQGYSA
+487 EHILPQKPDQGYSA

-569 LLDFLIARYRIAEL
+569 LLDFLIAHYRIAEL
-583 VDESTIKAFKN
+583 VGESVIKAFKN
-594 ALLKTL
+594 A
-600 DDASLKNKGSIFS
+600 SLKDIK
-613 ASNHNKEEQAMLKR
+613 

>member
-22 RGYAWQMRQ
+22 RGYAWHKEQ

-46 NQFHYMHSLTLRELE
+46 DKFHYMHSLTLRESE
-61 NEFENSAFEIIDG
+61 NELENSAFEIIDG

-121 ITEEEKDLEAFKT
+121 IMEEEKDLEAFKT
-134 SFYAKNLIE
+134 SFYAKNLID
-143 AYAFFKEKI
+143 AYEFFKEKI
-152 SDTPIETL
+152 SDTPMETL

-178 NDSRIDPF
+178 NDNRIDPF

-214 KICEGKK
+214 KICDEED
-221 LEKLQQEINDTY
+221 LENLQNEINDTY
-233 TLIYHDLRQ
+233 TRIYYDLRH
-242 FEDDHLEG
+242 FKDDHLEG
-250 FLKHFVAYYYGEKGD
+250 FLKYFVAYYYGEKGD

-282 DNTNFNDEYE
+282 DNTNFNEEYE
-292 KIDELLLYLSY
+292 KIDDLLFYLSY

-331 DKMRRLNALNDNA
+331 DKMRRLNALSENA

-356 RAGKSANEQ
+356 LAGKSANEQ
-365 PYTTKELE
+365 PYTTQELE
-373 GLLEHLERFGFLI
+373 GLLEYLERFGFLI
-386 YVVAGKNTAK
+386 YGVAGKNTAK
-396 NEWIELAFKA
+396 WIELAFEA
-406 IQAYRFWGDKITI
+406 FRAFRYGEENIVI
-419 ENLPTLEENFFNRQG
+419 EKLPTLEKNFFNRQG
-434 NSALELLEESIH
+434 NSGLELLEESIH
-446 SLKNTEKWYK
+446 SKKNTEKWYQ

-477 LNFDGSIESI
+477 LNFDSSLESI
-487 EHILPQNPDQGYSA
+487 EHILPQKPDQGYSA

-510 NIVHALGNLLLMAKN
+510 NIVHALGNLLLIPKN

-530 SNKPFDE
+530 SNKPFEE

-557 FGVEQIKERSEK
+557 FGVAQIKERSEK
-569 LLDFLIARYRIAEL
+569 LLDFLIAHYRIAEL
-583 VDESTIKAFKN
+583 VGESAIKAFKN
-594 ALLKTL
+594 ALLK
-600 DDASLKNKGSIFS
+600 DIK
-613 ASNHNKEEQAMLKR
+613 

>member
-1 MELLDLDGVI
+1 MELLTLDGVV

-22 RGYAWQMRQ
+22 RGYAWQKEQ
-31 LKDFWNDLEH
+31 LKDFWNDLEY

-46 NQFHYMHSLTLRELE
+46 GKFHYMHSLTLRELE

-90 TTQNKDPKY
+90 ITKHKDPKY
-99 SLINLEP
+99 DSMNLEP

-121 ITEEEKDLEAFKT
+121 IMEEEKDLERFQT
-134 SFYAKNLIE
+134 SFYAKNLID

-152 SDTPIETL
+152 SDTPVGTL

-167 IKKMLFSVVGL
+167 TKKMLFSVVEL
-178 NDSRIDPF
+178 NDNRIDPF

-214 KICEGKK
+214 KICDGQK
-221 LEKLQQEINDTY
+221 LETLQQEINKTY
-233 TLIYHDLRQ
+233 TIVYDDLRH
-242 FEDDHLEG
+242 FKDDHLEG
-250 FLKHFVAYYYGEKGD
+250 FLKHFVAYYYGENSK
-265 FKKRL
+265 FKERL
-270 LEMEFNAHKRYT
+270 LNTAFDAHKKY
-282 DNTNFNDEYE
+282 DDLYDEYE
-292 KIDELLLYLSY
+292 KINDLLFYLSH

-320 IEITPKMRGLL
+320 IEITPKMRDLL
-331 DKMRRLNALNDNA
+331 DKMRRLNDLSENA
-344 FLPLLLSLLTIQ
+344 FLPLLLSLFTIQ
-356 RAGKSANEQ
+356 LAVRSGSERH
-365 PYTTKELE
+365 YTTKELE
-373 GLLEHLERFGFLI
+373 DLLEYLERFGFLV
-386 YVVAGKNTAK
+386 YGVAGRDTAK
-396 NEWIELAFKA
+396 NEWIGLAFMA
-406 IQAYRFWGDKITI
+406 FQAYKEGEGNIAI
-419 ENLPTLEENFFNRQG
+419 EDLPTLEKHFFNKQN

-446 SLKNTEKWYK
+446 SKKNTEKWYR

-467 YELHH
+467 YELYH
-472 NPETT
+472 NPETI

-487 EHILPQNPDQGYSA
+487 EHILPQKPDQGYSA
-501 KEKNWAKNP
+501 KEKSWAKNP
-510 NIVHALGNLLLMAKN
+510 HIAHALGNLLLIPKN

-557 FGVEQIKERSEK
+557 FGIAQIKERSEK
-569 LLDFLIARYRIAEL
+569 LLDFLIMRYRIAEL
-583 VDESTIKAFKN
+583 VGESAIKAFKN
-594 ALLKTL
+594 ALLKEI
-600 DDASLKNKGSIFS
+600 K
-613 ASNHNKEEQAMLKR
+613 

>member
-1 MELLDLDGVI
+1 MELLTLDGVI

-22 RGYAWQMRQ
+22 RGYAWQERQ

-46 NQFHYMHSLTLRELE
+46 DKFHYMHSLTLRKSE
-61 NEFENSAFEIIDG
+61 NEFESSAFEIIDG

-90 TTQNKDPKY
+90 ITQNKDPKY

-106 ILSYKYYGLSEAFRA
+106 ILSYKYYGLNEAFRA
-121 ITEEEKDLEAFKT
+121 ITEEEKDLKAFKT
-134 SFYAKNLIE
+134 SFYAKNLID

-152 SDTPIETL
+152 SDTPVGTL

-167 IKKMLFSVVGL
+167 IKKMLFSVVEL
-178 NDSRIDPF
+178 NDNRIDPF

-199 STLELL
+199 STLELF
-205 KNRLHFVAH
+205 KNRLHFVVH
-214 KICEGKK
+214 KICDGKK
-221 LEKLQQEINDTY
+221 LEKLQNEINDTY
-233 TLIYHDLRQ
+233 TRIYYDLRQ
-242 FEDDHLEG
+242 FKDDHLEG

-270 LEMEFNAHKRYT
+270 LEMEFNAHQRYT
-282 DNTNFNDEYE
+282 DNTNFSDEYD
-292 KIDELLLYLSY
+292 KIDELLFYLSY
-303 SSKVWYFL
+303 SSKVWHFL
-311 HTLDDEELR
+311 HTLDEKSIALIFDDNRKLEM
-320 IEITPKMRGLL
+320 EITPKMRSLL
-331 DKMRRLNALNDNA
+331 DKMRRLNALSYNA

-356 RAGKSANEQ
+356 LAVRSGSERH
-365 PYTTKELE
+365 YTTQELE
-373 GLLEHLERFGFLI
+373 DLLEYLERFGFLI
-386 YVVAGKNTAK
+386 YGVAGKNTAK
-396 NEWIELAFKA
+396 NEWIGLAFKA
-406 IQAYRFWGDKITI
+406 IQACRFWEDKITI
-419 ENLPTLEENFFNRQG
+419 EDLPTLEKNFFKGQG

-446 SLKNTEKWYK
+446 SKKNTEKWYQ

-477 LNFDGSIESI
+477 LNFDSSIESI
-487 EHILPQNPDQGYSA
+487 EHILPQKPDQGYSA
-501 KEKNWAKNP
+501 KEKSWAKNP
-510 NIVHALGNLLLMAKN
+510 HIVHALGNLLLISKN

-557 FGVEQIKERSEK
+557 FGIVEIQERSEK

-583 VDESTIKAFKN
+583 VGENAIKAFKN
-594 ALLKTL
+594 ALLKEI
-600 DDASLKNKGSIFS
+600 K
-613 ASNHNKEEQAMLKR
+613 

>member
-22 RGYAWQMRQ
+22 RGYAWQKEQ
-31 LKDFWNDLEH
+31 LEDFWNDLEH

-46 NQFHYMHSLTLRELE
+46 DKFHYMHSLTLRGLE
-61 NEFENSAFEIIDG
+61 NEFEDSAFEIIDG

-90 TTQNKDPKY
+90 ITQNKDPKY

-134 SFYAKNLIE
+134 SFYAKNLIK
-143 AYAFFKEKI
+143 AYEFFQEKI
-152 SDTPIETL
+152 SDTPVGTL

-167 IKKMLFSVVGL
+167 IKKMLFSVVEL
-178 NDSRIDPF
+178 NDNRIDPF

-199 STLELL
+199 STLELF

-214 KICEGKK
+214 KICDGKK
-221 LEKLQQEINDTY
+221 LEKLQNEINDTY
-233 TLIYHDLRQ
+233 TRIYYDLRH
-242 FEDDHLEG
+242 FKDDHLEG
-250 FLKHFVAYYYGEKGD
+250 FLKHFVAYYYGENSK
-265 FKKRL
+265 FKERL
-270 LEMEFNAHKRYT
+270 LNTAFDAHKKYT
-282 DNTNFNDEYE
+282 HNTPFSDEYD
-292 KIDELLLYLSY
+292 KIDELLFYLSY

-311 HTLDDEELR
+311 HTPDEKSIALIFDDNRKLEM
-320 IEITPKMRGLL
+320 EITPKMRGLL

-356 RAGKSANEQ
+356 LVGRSANEQ
-365 PYTTKELE
+365 SYTTKELE
-373 GLLEHLERFGFLI
+373 DLLEYLERFGFLV
-386 YVVAGKNTAK
+386 YGVAGKNTAK
-396 NEWIELAFKA
+396 NEWIESAFEAFKE
-406 IQAYRFWGDKITI
+406 YKLRGDRITI
-419 ENLPTLEENFFNRQG
+419 EDFPTLEKNFFKG
-434 NSALELLEESIH
+434 EHSGLKLLENNINFNNA
-446 SLKNTEKWYK
+446 KKWYE
-456 WGKAL
+456 WNKAL

-477 LNFDGSIESI
+477 LNFDSSLESI
-487 EHILPQNPDQGYSA
+487 EHILPQKPDQGYNA

-510 NIVHALGNLLLMAKN
+510 NIVHALGNLLLIAKN

-530 SNKPFDE
+530 SNKPFEE
-537 KRKEYLK
+537 KRKQYLK

-557 FGVEQIKERSEK
+557 FGVAQIKERSER

-583 VDESTIKAFKN
+583 VGESVIKAFKN
-594 ALLKTL
+594 ALLK
-600 DDASLKNKGSIFS
+600 DI
-613 ASNHNKEEQAMLKR
+613 E

>member
-1 MELLDLDGVI
+1 MELLNLDGVI

-22 RGYAWQMRQ
+22 RGYAWQERQ

-46 NQFHYMHSLTLRELE
+46 NQFHYMHSLTLREIE

-106 ILSYKYYGLSEAFRA
+106 ILSYKYYGLNEAFIA
-121 ITEEEKDLEAFKT
+121 IAEEEKDLEAFKT
-134 SFYAKNLIE
+134 FSFYAKNLIE

-152 SDTPIETL
+152 SNTPVGTL

-167 IKKMLFSVVGL
+167 IKKMLFSVVEL
-178 NDSRIDPF
+178 KDNRIDPF

-199 STLELL
+199 STLELF

-214 KICEGKK
+214 KICDGKK
-221 LEKLQQEINDTY
+221 LEKLQNEINDTY
-233 TLIYHDLRQ
+233 TRIYYDLGR
-242 FEDDHLEG
+242 FKDDHLEG

-292 KIDELLLYLSY
+292 KIDDLLFYLSY
-303 SSKVWYFL
+303 SSKVWHFL
-311 HTLDDEELR
+311 HTLDEKSIALIFDDNRKLEM
-320 IEITPKMRGLL
+320 EITPKMRNLL
-331 DKMRRLNALNDNA
+331 DKMRRLNALSENA

-356 RAGKSANEQ
+356 LVGRSANEQ
-365 PYTTKELE
+365 PYTTQELE
-373 GLLEHLERFGFLI
+373 GLLEYLERFGFLI
-386 YVVAGKNTAK
+386 YGVAGKKTAK

-406 IQAYRFWGDKITI
+406 IQAYRFWGDKISI
-419 ENLPTLEENFFNRQG
+419 EELPTLEKNFFNRQG

-446 SLKNTEKWYK
+446 SKKNAEKWYQ

-487 EHILPQNPDQGYSA
+487 EHILPQKPDQGYST
-501 KEKNWAKNP
+501 KEKSWAKNP
-510 NIVHALGNLLLMAKN
+510 HIVHALGNLLLIPKN

-557 FGVEQIKERSEK
+557 FGLVEIQERSEK
-569 LLDFLIARYRIAEL
+569 LLDFLIARYRIVEL
-583 VDESTIKAFKN
+583 VGEDAIKAFKN
-594 ALLKTL
+594 ALLK
-600 DDASLKNKGSIFS
+600 DI
-613 ASNHNKEEQAMLKR
+613 E

>member
-74 QQRLATSLILL
+74 QQRLTTSLILL

-121 ITEEEKDLEAFKT
+121 ITEEEKDLKAFKT
-134 SFYAKNLIE
+134 SFYAKNLID
-143 AYAFFKEKI
+143 AYTFFKEKI
-152 SDTPIETL
+152 SDTPIEAL

-167 IKKMLFSVVGL
+167 IKKMLFSVVEL
-178 NDSRIDPF
+178 KDNRIDPF

-199 STLELL
+199 STLELF

-214 KICEGKK
+214 KICDGKK
-221 LEKLQQEINDTY
+221 LEKLQNEINDTY
-233 TLIYHDLRQ
+233 TRIYYDLRH
-242 FEDDHLEG
+242 FKDDHLEG

-270 LEMEFNAHKRYT
+270 LEMEFNAHKRYA

-292 KIDELLLYLSY
+292 KIDDLLFYLSY
-303 SSKVWYFL
+303 SSKVWHFL
-311 HTLDDEELR
+311 HTLDEKSIALIFDDNKKLEM
-320 IEITPKMRGLL
+320 EITPKMRGLL
-331 DKMRRLNALNDNA
+331 DKMRHLNALRDNA

-356 RAGKSANEQ
+356 LVGRSANEQ
-365 PYTTKELE
+365 PYTTQELE
-373 GLLEHLERFGFLI
+373 GLLEYLERFGFLV
-386 YVVAGKNTAK
+386 YGVAGKNTAK
-396 NEWIELAFKA
+396 NEWIELAFEA
-406 IQAYRFWGDKITI
+406 FRAYRYGEENIAI
-419 ENLPTLEENFFNRQG
+419 EKLPTLEKSFFNRQG
-434 NSALELLEESIH
+434 NSALELLEENIH
-446 SLKNTEKWYK
+446 SKKNTEKWYG

-510 NIVHALGNLLLMAKN
+510 NIVHALGNLLLIPKN

-544 GSYSE
+544 GSSYSE

-569 LLDFLIARYRIAEL
+569 LLDFLIAHYRIAEL
-583 VDESTIKAFKN
+583 VNESAIKAFKN
-594 ALLKTL
+594 ALLK
-600 DDASLKNKGSIFS
+600 DIK
-613 ASNHNKEEQAMLKR
+613 

>member
-1 MELLDLDGVI
+1 MELLNLNGVI

-22 RGYAWQMRQ
+22 RGYAWQERQ

-46 NQFHYMHSLTLRELE
+46 DKFHYMHSLTLRELE
-61 NEFENSAFEIIDG
+61 NEFENSAFEIIDS

-90 TTQNKDPKY
+90 ITQNKDPKY

-121 ITEEEKDLEAFKT
+121 ITEEEKDLKAFKT
-134 SFYAKNLIE
+134 SFYAKNLID

-152 SDTPIETL
+152 SDTPVGTL

-167 IKKMLFSVVGL
+167 INKMLFSVVEL
-178 NDSRIDPF
+178 KDNRIDPF

-199 STLELL
+199 STLELF

-214 KICEGKK
+214 KICDGKK
-221 LEKLQQEINDTY
+221 LEKLQNEINDTY
-233 TLIYHDLRQ
+233 TRIYYDLRH
-242 FEDDHLEG
+242 FKDDHLEG

-292 KIDELLLYLSY
+292 KIDDLLFYLSY
-303 SSKVWYFL
+303 SSKVWNFL
-311 HTLDDEELR
+311 HTLDEKSITLIVDDNKKLE

-331 DKMRRLNALNDNA
+331 DKMRRLNALSENA

-356 RAGKSANEQ
+356 LVGRSANEQ
-365 PYTTKELE
+365 PYTTQELE
-373 GLLEHLERFGFLI
+373 GLLEYLERFGFLV
-386 YVVAGKNTAK
+386 YGVAGKNTAK

-406 IQAYRFWGDKITI
+406 FRAYRYGEENIVI
-419 ENLPTLEENFFNRQG
+419 EKLPTLEKSFFNRQG
-434 NSALELLEESIH
+434 NSALELLEENIH
-446 SLKNTEKWYK
+446 SKKNTEKWYQ

-477 LNFDGSIESI
+477 LNFDSSIESI
-487 EHILPQNPDQGYSA
+487 EHILPQKPDQGYSD
-501 KEKNWAKNP
+501 KEKDWAKNP
-510 NIVHALGNLLLMAKN
+510 HIVHALGNLLLISKN

-530 SNKPFDE
+530 SNKPFEE
-537 KRKEYLK
+537 KRKAYLK

-557 FGVEQIKERSEK
+557 FGVVEIQKRSEK
-569 LLDFLIARYRIAEL
+569 LLDFLIARYRIAKL
-583 VDESTIKAFKN
+583 VGEDAIKAFKN
-594 ALLKTL
+594 ALLK
-600 DDASLKNKGSIFS
+600 DIK
-613 ASNHNKEEQAMLKR
+613 

>member
-1 MELLDLDGVI
+1 MELLDLDGVMA
-11 EKGVFEIPSYQ
+11 KGVFEIPSYQ
-22 RGYAWQMRQ
+22 RGYAWQERQ

-46 NQFHYMHSLTLRELE
+46 NQFHYMHSLTLREIE
-61 NEFENSAFEIIDG
+61 NELENSAFEIIDG

-90 TTQNKDPKY
+90 TTKHKDPKY

-134 SFYAKNLIE
+134 SSFYAKNLID
-143 AYAFFKEKI
+143 AYEFFKEKI
-152 SDTPIETL
+152 SDTPVGTL

-167 IKKMLFSVVGL
+167 IKKMLFSVVEL
-178 NDSRIDPF
+178 NDNRIDPF

-205 KNRLHFVAH
+205 KNRLHFVVH
-214 KICEGKK
+214 KICDEEE
-221 LEKLQQEINDTY
+221 LENLQQEINDTY
-233 TLIYHDLRQ
+233 TLIYHDLRH
-242 FEDDHLEG
+242 FKDDHLES

-282 DNTNFNDEYE
+282 DNTNFNEEYE
-292 KIDELLLYLSY
+292 KIDDLLFYLSY
-303 SSKVWYFL
+303 SSKVWNFL
-311 HTLDDEELR
+311 HTLDEKSITLIVDDNKKLE
-320 IEITPKMRGLL
+320 IEITPNMRGLL
-331 DKMRRLNALNDNA
+331 EKMRRLNALSDNA

-386 YVVAGKNTAK
+386 YGVAGKNTAK

-419 ENLPTLEENFFNRQG
+419 EDLPPLEKHFFNKQN
-434 NSALELLEESIH
+434 NSALELLEENIH
-446 SLKNTEKWYK
+446 SKKNTEKWYG

-557 FGVEQIKERSEK
+557 FGAEQIKEKSEK
-569 LLDFLIARYRIAEL
+569 LLDFLIAHYRIAEL
-583 VDESTIKAFKN
+583 VNESAIKAFKN
-594 ALLKTL
+594 ALLK
-600 DDASLKNKGSIFS
+600 DI
-613 ASNHNKEEQAMLKR
+613 E

>member
-1 MELLDLDGVI
+1 MELLNLDGVI

-22 RGYAWQMRQ
+22 RGYAWQIRQ

-46 NQFHYMHSLTLRELE
+46 SQFHYMHSLTLRELE

-134 SFYAKNLIE
+134 SFYAKNLIK

-167 IKKMLFSVVGL
+167 IKKMLFSVVEL
-178 NDSRIDPF
+178 NDNRIDPF

-199 STLELL
+199 STLELF

-214 KICEGKK
+214 KICDGKK

-282 DNTNFNDEYE
+282 DNTNFNEEYE
-292 KIDELLLYLSY
+292 KIDDLLFYLSY
-303 SSKVWYFL
+303 SSKVWHFL
-311 HTLDDEELR
+311 HTPDEKSITLIFDDNRKLEM
-320 IEITPKMRGLL
+320 EITPNMCNLL
-331 DKMRRLNALNDNA
+331 DKMRRLNALSNNA

-356 RAGKSANEQ
+356 LVGGSANEQ
-365 PYTTKELE
+365 PYTTQELE
-373 GLLEHLERFGFLI
+373 GLLEHLERFGFLV
-386 YVVAGKNTAK
+386 YGVAGKNTPK
-396 NEWIELAFKA
+396 NEWIELAFEA
-406 IQAYRFWGDKITI
+406 FRAYRYGKENIVI
-419 ENLPTLEENFFNRQG
+419 EKLPTLEKSFFNRQG
-434 NSALELLEESIH
+434 NSALELLEENIH
-446 SLKNTEKWYK
+446 SKKNTEKWYQ

-510 NIVHALGNLLLMAKN
+510 NIVHALGNLLLISKN
-525 ANSSL
+525 TNSSL

-557 FGVEQIKERSEK
+557 FGIEQIKERSEK
-569 LLDFLIARYRIAEL
+569 LLDFLIAHYRIAEL
-583 VDESTIKAFKN
+583 VGESAIKAFKN
-594 ALLKTL
+594 A
-600 DDASLKNKGSIFS
+600 SLKDI
-613 ASNHNKEEQAMLKR
+613 E

>member
-1 MELLDLDGVI
+1 MELLNLDGVI

-22 RGYAWQMRQ
+22 RGYAWQERQ

-46 NQFHYMHSLTLRELE
+46 DKFHYMHSLTLRELE

-121 ITEEEKDLEAFKT
+121 IMEEEKDLERFQT
-134 SFYAKNLIE
+134 SFYAKNLIK
-143 AYAFFKEKI
+143 AYEFFQEKI
-152 SDTPIETL
+152 RNLPNTTL
-160 EKMFDAL
+160 NKLLDAL
-167 IKKMLFSVVGL
+167 TKKMLFSVVGL
-178 NDSRIDPF
+178 NDNRIDPF

-199 STLELL
+199 STLELF

-214 KICEGKK
+214 KICDGQK
-221 LEKLQQEINDTY
+221 LEKLQNEINDTY
-233 TLIYHDLRQ
+233 TRIYYDLRH
-242 FEDDHLEG
+242 FKDDHLEG

-270 LEMEFNAHKRYT
+270 LEMEFNAHQRYT

-292 KIDELLLYLSY
+292 KIDELLFYLSY
-303 SSKVWYFL
+303 SSKVWHFL
-311 HTLDDEELR
+311 HTLDEKAIALIVDDNRKLEM
-320 IEITPKMRGLL
+320 EITPKMRDLL
-331 DKMRRLNALNDNA
+331 DKMRCLNALSDNA

-356 RAGKSANEQ
+356 LVGRSANEQ
-365 PYTTKELE
+365 PYTTQELE
-373 GLLEHLERFGFLI
+373 SLLEHLERFGFLV
-386 YVVAGKNTAK
+386 YGVAGKNTAK

-406 IQAYRFWGDKITI
+406 FRAYRYGEENIVI
-419 ENLPTLEENFFNRQG
+419 EKLPTLEKSFFNRQG
-434 NSALELLEESIH
+434 NSGLELLEESIH
-446 SLKNTEKWYK
+446 SKKNTEKWYQ

-461 NYLLYE
+461 NYLFYE

-487 EHILPQNPDQGYSA
+487 EHILPQKPDQGYSA
-501 KEKNWAKNP
+501 KEKSWAKNP
-510 NIVHALGNLLLMAKN
+510 HIVHVLGNLLLIPKN

-530 SNKPFDE
+530 SNKPFNE

-557 FGVEQIKERSEK
+557 FGVAQIKERSEK
-569 LLDFLIARYRIAEL
+569 LLDFLIAHYRIAAL
-583 VDESTIKAFKN
+583 VGESEIKAFKN
-594 ALLKTL
+594 ALLKEI
-600 DDASLKNKGSIFS
+600 K
-613 ASNHNKEEQAMLKR
+613 

>member
-1 MELLDLDGVI
+1 MELLNLDGVI

-22 RGYAWQMRQ
+22 RGYAWQKEQ

-46 NQFHYMHSLTLRELE
+46 DKFHYMHSLTLRELE
-61 NEFENSAFEIIDG
+61 NEFESSAFEIIDG

-134 SFYAKNLIE
+134 SFYAKNLIK

-167 IKKMLFSVVGL
+167 IKKMLFSVVEL
-178 NDSRIDPF
+178 NDNRIDPF

-214 KICEGKK
+214 KICDEGD
-221 LEKLQQEINDTY
+221 LENLQQEINDTY
-233 TLIYHDLRQ
+233 TRIYHDLRF
-242 FEDDHLEG
+242 FEDTHLG
-250 FLKHFVAYYYGEKGD
+250 DFLKYFVAYYYGEKKD
-265 FKKRL
+265 FKERL
-270 LEMEFNAHKRYT
+270 LNTAFDAHKKY
-282 DNTNFNDEYE
+282 DDLYDEYE
-292 KIDELLLYLSY
+292 KINDLLLYLSY

-320 IEITPKMRGLL
+320 IEITPKMCGLL
-331 DKMRRLNALNDNA
+331 DKMRLLNALSDNA

-356 RAGKSANEQ
+356 LAVRSGSERH
-365 PYTTKELE
+365 YTTKELE
-373 GLLEHLERFGFLI
+373 GLLEYLERFGFLI
-386 YVVAGKNTAK
+386 YGVAGKNTAK
-396 NEWIELAFKA
+396 NEWIELAFQA
-406 IQAYRFWGDKITI
+406 FRAYRSWEDRITI
-419 ENLPTLEENFFNRQG
+419 EDLPTLEKNFFKG
-434 NSALELLEESIH
+434 EHSGLELLEESIH
-446 SLKNTEKWYK
+446 SKKNTEKWYR

-467 YELHH
+467 YELYH

-487 EHILPQNPDQGYSA
+487 EHILPQKPDQGYSA
-501 KEKNWAKNP
+501 KEKSWAKNP
-510 NIVHALGNLLLMAKN
+510 HIVHALGNLLLIPKN

-530 SNKPFDE
+530 SNKPFEE
-537 KRKEYLK
+537 KRKAYLK

-557 FGVEQIKERSEK
+557 FGIVEIQKRSEK

-583 VDESTIKAFKN
+583 VGENAIKAFKN
-594 ALLKTL
+594 ALLKEI
-600 DDASLKNKGSIFS
+600 K
-613 ASNHNKEEQAMLKR
+613 

>member
-1 MELLDLDGVI
+1 MELLNLDGVI

-22 RGYAWQMRQ
+22 RGYAWQERQ

-46 NQFHYMHSLTLRELE
+46 DKFHYMHSLTLRGLE
-61 NEFENSAFEIIDG
+61 NELEDSAFEIIDG

-121 ITEEEKDLEAFKT
+121 IMEEKDLERFQT
-134 SFYAKNLIE
+134 SFYAKNLID

-152 SDTPIETL
+152 SDTPVGTL

-167 IKKMLFSVVGL
+167 IKKMLFSVVEL
-178 NDSRIDPF
+178 NDNRIDPF

-205 KNRLHFVAH
+205 KNRLHFVAYE
-214 KICEGKK
+214 ICDEED
-221 LEKLQQEINDTY
+221 LENLQQEINDTY
-233 TLIYHDLRQ
+233 TRIYHDLRQ
-242 FEDDHLEG
+242 FEDAHLES
-250 FLKHFVAYYYGEKGD
+250 FLKHFVAYYYGENSK
-265 FKKRL
+265 FKERL
-270 LEMEFNAHKRYT
+270 LNTAFDAHKKY
-282 DNTNFNDEYE
+282 DDLYDEYE
-292 KIDELLLYLSY
+292 KINDLLLYLSY

-320 IEITPKMRGLL
+320 IEITSKMRGLL
-331 DKMRRLNALNDNA
+331 DKMRRLNALSDNA

-356 RAGKSANEQ
+356 LAVRSGSERH
-365 PYTTKELE
+365 YTTQELE
-373 GLLEHLERFGFLI
+373 NLLEYLERFGFLI
-386 YVVAGKNTAK
+386 YGVAGKNTAK
-396 NEWIELAFKA
+396 NEWIGLAFKA
-406 IQAYRFWGDKITI
+406 IQACRFWGDKITI
-419 ENLPTLEENFFNRQG
+419 ENLPTLEKNFFKG
-434 NSALELLEESIH
+434 EHSGLELLEEYIH
-446 SLKNTEKWYK
+446 SKKNTEKWYR

-467 YELHH
+467 YELYH

-477 LNFDGSIESI
+477 LNFDDSIESI
-487 EHILPQNPDQGYSA
+487 EHILPQKPDQGYSA
-501 KEKNWAKNP
+501 KEKSWAKNP
-510 NIVHALGNLLLMAKN
+510 HIVHALGNLLLIPKN

-537 KRKEYLK
+537 KRKAYLK

-557 FGVEQIKERSEK
+557 FGVAQIKERSEK

-583 VDESTIKAFKN
+583 VGESAIKAFKN
-594 ALLKTL
+594 ALLK
-600 DDASLKNKGSIFS
+600 DIK
-613 ASNHNKEEQAMLKR
+613 

>member
-1 MELLDLDGVI
+1 MKLLDLDGVM

-22 RGYAWQMRQ
+22 RGYAWQERQ

-46 NQFHYMHSLTLRELE
+46 NQFHYMHSLTLREIE
-61 NEFENSAFEIIDG
+61 NELEDSTFEIIDG

-90 TTQNKDPKY
+90 TTKHKDPKY

-106 ILSYKYYGLSEAFRA
+106 VLSYKYYGLSEAFRA
-121 ITEEEKDLEAFKT
+121 ITEEENDLEAFKT
-134 SFYAKNLIE
+134 SFYAKNLID

-178 NDSRIDPF
+178 NDNRIDPF

-214 KICEGKK
+214 KICESKK

-242 FEDDHLEG
+242 RQFEDNHLES

-292 KIDELLLYLSY
+292 KIDELLFYLSY
-303 SSKVWYFL
+303 SSKVWNFL
-311 HTLDDEELR
+311 HTPDEKSITLIVDDNRKLEM
-320 IEITPKMRGLL
+320 EITPKMRGLL
-331 DKMRRLNALNDNA
+331 EKMRRLNTLSDNA

-356 RAGKSANEQ
+356 LVGKSANEQ

-373 GLLEHLERFGFLI
+373 SLLEYLERFGFLV
-386 YVVAGKNTAK
+386 YGVAGKKNTAK

-419 ENLPTLEENFFNRQG
+419 ENLPALEKSFFNRQG

-446 SLKNTEKWYK
+446 SKKNTEKWYQ

-477 LNFDGSIESI
+477 LKFDSSIESI

-501 KEKNWAKNP
+501 EEKNWAKNP
-510 NIVHALGNLLLMAKN
+510 HIVHALGNLLLIPKN

-537 KRKEYLK
+537 KRKQYLK
-544 GSYSE
+544 GFYSE

-557 FGVEQIKERSEK
+557 FGVAQIKERSEK
-569 LLDFLIARYRIAEL
+569 LLDFLIVHYRIAEL

-594 ALLKTL
+594 ALLK
-600 DDASLKNKGSIFS
+600 DIK
-613 ASNHNKEEQAMLKR
+613 

>member
-1 MELLDLDGVI
+1 MELLTLDGVA

-22 RGYAWQMRQ
+22 RGYAWQKRQ

-46 NQFHYMHSLTLRELE
+46 NKFHYMHSLTLRGLE
-61 NEFENSAFEIIDG
+61 NELEDSTFEIIDG

-85 GLLAK
+85 DLLAK
-90 TTQNKDPKY
+90 ITQHKDPKY
-99 SLINLEP
+99 YSMNLEP

-121 ITEEEKDLEAFKT
+121 IMEEEKDLERFQT
-134 SFYAKNLIE
+134 SFYAKNLIDT
-143 AYAFFKEKI
+143 YAFFKEKI
-152 SDTPIETL
+152 SDTPVGTL

-178 NDSRIDPF
+178 NDNRIDPF

-214 KICEGKK
+214 KICDEED
-221 LEKLQQEINDTY
+221 LENLQQEINDTY
-233 TLIYHDLRQ
+233 TRIYHDLRQ
-242 FEDDHLEG
+242 FEDDHLES
-250 FLKHFVAYYYGEKGD
+250 FLKHFVAYYYGENSK
-265 FKKRL
+265 FKERL
-270 LEMEFNAHKRYT
+270 LNTAFDAHKKY
-282 DNTNFNDEYE
+282 DDLYDEYE
-292 KIDELLLYLSY
+292 KINDLLLYLSY

-320 IEITPKMRGLL
+320 IEITPKMHDLL
-331 DKMRRLNALNDNA
+331 DKMRRLNALSTNA

-356 RAGKSANEQ
+356 LAVRSGSERH
-365 PYTTKELE
+365 YTTQELE
-373 GLLEHLERFGFLI
+373 GLLEYLERFGFLI
-386 YVVAGKNTAK
+386 YGVADGKDTAK
-396 NEWIELAFKA
+396 NKWIGLAFKA
-406 IQAYRFWGDKITI
+406 IQACRFWGDKITI
-419 ENLPTLEENFFNRQG
+419 EDLPTLEKNFFKG
-434 NSALELLEESIH
+434 EHSGLELLEESIH
-446 SLKNTEKWYK
+446 SKKNTEKWYQ

-467 YELHH
+467 YELYH

-477 LNFDGSIESI
+477 LNFDSSIESI

-510 NIVHALGNLLLMAKN
+510 HIVHALGNLLLIPKN

-530 SNKPFDE
+530 SNKPFEE
-537 KRKEYLK
+537 KRKAYLK

-557 FGVEQIKERSEK
+557 FGVVQIKERSEK
-569 LLDFLIARYRIAEL
+569 LLDFLIAHYRIAEL
-583 VDESTIKAFKN
+583 VGESAIKAFKN
-594 ALLKTL
+594 ALLKEI
-600 DDASLKNKGSIFS
+600 K
-613 ASNHNKEEQAMLKR
+613 

>member
-22 RGYAWQMRQ
+22 RGHAWQERQ

-121 ITEEEKDLEAFKT
+121 ITEEEKNLEAFKT

-143 AYAFFKEKI
+143 AYEFFKEKI
-152 SDTPIETL
+152 SDTPIEAL

-178 NDSRIDPF
+178 NDNRIDPF

-205 KNRLHFVAH
+205 KSRLHFVAH
-214 KICEGKK
+214 KICDGKK

-270 LEMEFNAHKRYT
+270 LEMEFNAHKKYT
-282 DNTNFNDEYE
+282 DNTNFDEEYE
-292 KIDELLLYLSY
+292 KIDDLLFYLSY
-303 SSKVWYFL
+303 SSKVWNFL
-311 HTLDDEELR
+311 HTLDEKSITLIFDDNRKLEM
-320 IEITPKMRGLL
+320 EITPKMRGLL
-331 DKMRRLNALNDNA
+331 EKMRRLNALNDNA

-356 RAGKSANEQ
+356 LAGKSANEQ

-373 GLLEHLERFGFLI
+373 GLLEYLERFGFLI
-386 YVVAGKNTAK
+386 YGVAGKNTAK
-396 NEWIELAFKA
+396 NEWIELAFEA
-406 IQAYRFWGDKITI
+406 FRAYRDGKENIVI
-419 ENLPTLEENFFNRQG
+419 EKLPTLEKNFFKG
-434 NSALELLEESIH
+434 NYSGLELLEESIH
-446 SLKNTEKWYK
+446 SKKNAEKKWY
-456 WGKAL
+456 GVKAL

-487 EHILPQNPDQGYSA
+487 EHILPQNPEQGYSA

-510 NIVHALGNLLLMAKN
+510 NIVHALGNLLLIAKN
-525 ANSSL
+525 ANSFL
-530 SNKPFDE
+530 SNKPFNE
-537 KRKEYLK
+537 KRKQYLK

-569 LLDFLIARYRIAEL
+569 LLDFLIAHYRIAEL
-583 VDESTIKAFKN
+583 VGESVIKAFKN
-594 ALLKTL
+594 ALLK
-600 DDASLKNKGSIFS
+600 DIK
-613 ASNHNKEEQAMLKR
+613 